1 MEEIGKFIKQEYT
14 VSKGRNVRKVRK
26 TLKNTKVEFNTK
38 VDIQKNLSH
47 KVRKTPKEYKGR
59 YSQRI

>member
-1 MEEIGKFIKQEYT
+1 MLEKLE
-14 VSKGRNVRKVRK
+14 RP
-26 TLKNTKVEFNTK
+26 LKNKKVEINTK